1 MLRLM
6 PTPPD
11 QVPRATTPQRA
22 PEAARPRCMPYP
34 LAEEY
39 LAMGTVFGTAI
50 STGPN
55 GFEALADWLEVR
67 P

>member
-11 QVPRATTPQRA
+11 HVPPPGPPPRTPD
-22 PEAARPRCMPYP
+22 AARPRCMPYP

-39 LAMGTVFGTAI
+39 LAMGAVFGTAI

-55 GFEALADWLEVR
+55 GFEALADWLEDR